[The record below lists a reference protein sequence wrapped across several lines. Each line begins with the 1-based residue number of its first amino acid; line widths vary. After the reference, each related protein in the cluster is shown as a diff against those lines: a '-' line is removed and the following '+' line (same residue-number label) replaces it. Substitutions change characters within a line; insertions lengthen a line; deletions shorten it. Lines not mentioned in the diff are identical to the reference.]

1 MNKRI
6 EELVKEC
13 SVQEWTSVHGKSMRF
28 EPGQVEKFA
37 ELIVRECAE
46 LIRQDSGPDDDYNA
60 SRNMTIDM
68 MAELIEKHFGVK

>member
-37 ELIVRECAE
+37 ELIVRECMSIVKDKTWGGTDLA
-46 LIRQDSGPDDDYNA
+46 LA
-60 SRNMTIDM
+60 TIK
-68 MAELIEKHFGVK
+68 EHFGVK

>member
-1 MNKRI
+1 MNKKI
-6 EELVKEC
+6 QELVKQCHRPVLTADKRYLGE
-13 SVQEWTSVHGKSMRF
+13 TF
-28 EPGQVEKFA
+28 DYEKFA